1 MAAKQVRK
9 HTKKIFS
16 FRISGIN
23 RQIMKTKMTPPAAYK
38 SMSAGKYDEKNN
50 AIR

>member
-16 FRISGIN
+16 FRIGGMR
-23 RQIMKTKMTPPAAYK
+23 RQIRKTKMTPPAAYK